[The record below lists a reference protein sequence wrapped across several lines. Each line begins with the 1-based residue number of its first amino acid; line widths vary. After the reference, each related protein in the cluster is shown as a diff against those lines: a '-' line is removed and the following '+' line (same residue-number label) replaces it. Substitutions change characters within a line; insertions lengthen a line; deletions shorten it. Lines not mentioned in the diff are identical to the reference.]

1 MKNTGAGADGQ
12 HSAIDSWFWCVR
24 ENCSFGKLH
33 SPAAVA
39 PYVLALTRESFM
51 LLSPRRRWAWPTNS
65 GDTKGIVDSNWVDI
79 LWQKVCASPP
89 RSSCLFCMPAILP
102 RRTILRVNAVCSH
115 FYASTYV

>member
-51 LLSPRRRWAWPTNS
+51 LLSP
-65 GDTKGIVDSNWVDI
+65 
-79 LWQKVCASPP
+79 
-89 RSSCLFCMPAILP
+89 
-102 RRTILRVNAVCSH
+102 
-115 FYASTYV
+115 